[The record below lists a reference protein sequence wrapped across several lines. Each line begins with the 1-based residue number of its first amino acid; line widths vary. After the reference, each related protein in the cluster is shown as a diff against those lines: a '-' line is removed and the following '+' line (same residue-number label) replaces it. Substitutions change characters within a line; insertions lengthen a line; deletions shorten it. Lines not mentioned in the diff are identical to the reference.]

1 MEANGCRT
9 TRILLFCGIFF
20 LLLPA
25 LSLAQQFPTKPV
37 NIYIGMAPGGAQ
49 DPSIRAVAA
58 GAEKY
63 LGQPFVI
70 TNKGGG
76 QGSVAYGLIA
86 KEKPDGYH
94 LVGTS
99 TAGLLYVPHVRKVTY
114 TIDDFVPILIFG
126 KAPPTGL
133 LVRADSPWKTL
144 KEFVEYAKKNPGAV
158 NYGTS
163 GIGGPPHLAMEFIA
177 IQDQV
182 KWTHVPYKGSSEAFM
197 ALLGGHITAQSGG
210 VMEVADYV
218 KTGKV
223 RVLGI
228 HEDKRTKR
236 LPDVPTFR
244 EQGYDFIAE
253 IYYLLSA
260 PKGTP
265 RPVVMKLEDA
275 FHKGM
280 DDPKFIKVM
289 NDLEMEAM
297 YKNSDDTL
305 KFLKET
311 YPRLEKFINSLNLPK
326 ESESK

>member
-1 MEANGCRT
+1 MKGNGYTMR
-9 TRILLFCGIFF
+9 RIAFLWGICF
-20 LLLPA
+20 LMLPA

-37 NIYIGMAPGGAQ
+37 NIFIGMAAGGAQ
-49 DPSIRAVAA
+49 DPSIRALA
-58 GAEKY
+58 GASEKY

-70 TNKGGG
+70 SNKGGG
-76 QGSVAYGLIA
+76 QGSLAYGLIA

-99 TAGLLYVPHVRKVTY
+99 TAGLLYVPHIRKVAY
-114 TIDDFVPILIFG
+114 TIDDFVPVLIFA

-133 LVRADSPWKTL
+133 LVRGDSPWKTL
-144 KEFVEYAKKNPGAV
+144 KEFVEYGKKNPGAI

-177 IQDQV
+177 KQDGV
-182 KWTHVPYKGSSEAFM
+182 KWTHVPFKGSSEAFM

-228 HEDKRTKR
+228 HEDKRTKG
-236 LPDVPTFR
+236 LPDILTFK
-244 EQGYDFIAE
+244 ELGYDFTAE
-253 IYYLLSA
+253 LFYLLSA

-265 RPVVMKLEDA
+265 PAVVNKLGDA

-280 DDPKFIKVM
+280 DDPRFIKVTK
-289 NDLEMEAM
+289 DKEIEIV
-297 YKNSDDTL
+297 YRNSEDTR
-305 KFLKET
+305 KFLKEA
-311 YPRLEKFINSLNLPK
+311 YVRLERLIKPLNLPK
-326 ESESK
+326 EAD